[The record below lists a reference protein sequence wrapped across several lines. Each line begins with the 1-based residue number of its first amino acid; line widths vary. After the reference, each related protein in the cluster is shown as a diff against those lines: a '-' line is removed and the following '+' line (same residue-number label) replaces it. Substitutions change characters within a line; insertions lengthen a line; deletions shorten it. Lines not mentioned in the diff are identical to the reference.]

1 MGNPIPTLKVV
12 LILMIAVNAVWFT
25 DRLLSL
31 VGLDLLGL
39 LPSTVWQLLSAF
51 GSGLLI
57 IFNVLLLGLLPKLQ
71 LKGE

>member
-31 VGLDLLGL
+31 VGMDLLGL
-39 LPSTVWQLLSAF
+39 LPSTVWQLLSAL

>member
-1 MGNPIPTLKVV
+1 MSAPLPTLKVV
-12 LILMIAVNAVWFT
+12 LILIIAVNAVWFT

-31 VGLDLLGL
+31 LGLDLLGL
-39 LPSTVWQLLSAF
+39 LPSTVWQVLSAF

-57 IFNVLLLGLLPKLQ
+57 LFNVLLLQLLPKLQ

>member
-12 LILMIAVNAVWFT
+12 LILMIAVNAIWFT

-31 VGLDLLGL
+31 VGMDLLGL
-39 LPSTVWQLLSAF
+39 LPSTVWQLLSAL

-57 IFNVLLLGLLPKLQ
+57 MFNVLLLGLLPRLQ

>member
-12 LILMIAVNAVWFT
+12 LILMIAVNAIWFV
-25 DRLLSL
+25 DRVLSL
-31 VGLDLLGL
+31 AGLDLLGL
-39 LPSTVWQLLSAF
+39 LPTVVWQFLSAF

>member
-12 LILMIAVNAVWFT
+12 LILIIAVNAIWFT
-25 DRLLSL
+25 DRVLSI
-31 VGLDLLGL
+31 VGLDLLSY
-39 LPSTVWQLLSAF
+39 LPSAVWQLLSAL

>member
-12 LILMIAVNAVWFT
+12 LILIIAVNAVWFT

-31 VGLDLLGL
+31 IGMDLLGL

-71 LKGE
+71 LKPE

>member
-31 VGLDLLGL
+31 VGMDLLGL

>member
-12 LILMIAVNAVWFT
+12 LILLIAVNSIWFI
-25 DRLLSL
+25 DRLLSI
-31 VGLDLLGL
+31 VGMDLLGL
-39 LPSTVWQLLSAF
+39 LPQTLWQFLGAL

-57 IFNVLLLGLLPKLQ
+57 IFNVLLLGLLPRLQ

>member
-1 MGNPIPTLKVV
+1 MGNPLSTLKVV

-31 VGLDLLGL
+31 VDLDLLGL
-39 LPSTVWQLLSAF
+39 LPSTVWQVLSAF

-57 IFNVLLLGLLPKLQ
+57 IFNIQLLALLPKLQ
-71 LKGE
+71 LKAE

>member
-31 VGLDLLGL
+31 VGMDLLGL

-71 LKGE
+71 LKPE

>member
-12 LILMIAVNAVWFT
+12 LILIIAVNAVWFT

-31 VGLDLLGL
+31 IGLDLLGY
-39 LPSTVWQLLSAF
+39 LPSTIWQLLSAF

-71 LKGE
+71 LKSE

>member
-1 MGNPIPTLKVV
+1 MGNPIPTLKIV
-12 LILMIAVNAVWFT
+12 LILMIAVNAIWFT

-31 VGLDLLGL
+31 MGLDLLGY
-39 LPSTVWQLLSAF
+39 LPSTIWQLLSAF

-71 LKGE
+71 LKSE

>member
-12 LILMIAVNAVWFT
+12 LILIIAVNAIWFT
-25 DRLLSL
+25 DRLLTI
-31 VGLDLLGL
+31 VGLDLLSY
-39 LPSTVWQLLSAF
+39 LPSTIWQLLSAL

>member
-31 VGLDLLGL
+31 VGMDLLGL

-71 LKGE
+71 LKAE